1 MENGQRSKRFPVKH
15 CRNCHAP
22 IASAYCPECGQKD
35 IDLQR
40 PMTDLVRD
48 LLRETFEVDGRAF
61 RTLRTLFLQPGTLT
75 SEFLAGR
82 RRAYTPP
89 LRLYIVISVVFF
101 IIAAWLAQQGVLL
114 ESGQSIDTDAPG
126 QAQFLS
132 DDLPRLMFLLLP
144 IFALLLKI
152 ATPGRLYFDHLIFSL
167 HLHSAAYVVLA
178 LMLPLEHVPH
188 WLPIGAQ
195 VLLFVYLLSYFVIA
209 VRRVYATSWVVAIAK
224 SLAVLFA
231 YLVVFSGLIETA
243 SSLRI
248 LSD

>member
-1 MENGQRSKRFPVKH
+1 MKH

-40 PMTDLVRD
+40 PMTDLVRE
-48 LLRETFEVDGRAF
+48 LLKETFEVDGRAF

-82 RRAYTPP
+82 RRAYSPP
-89 LRLYIVISVVFF
+89 LRLYIVISVAFF
-101 IIAAWLAQQGVLL
+101 VVAAWLARQGVLL
-114 ESGQSIDTDAPG
+114 DTGQSIDTDAPG

-132 DDLPRLMFLLLP
+132 DDLPRLMFVLLP
-144 IFALLLKI
+144 IFAVLLKI
-152 ATPGRLYFDHLIFSL
+152 ATPSRLYFDHLIFSV

-188 WLPIGAQ
+188 WLPIGIQ
-195 VLLFVYLLSYFVIA
+195 VLLFAYLLSY
-209 VRRVYATSWVVAIAK
+209 
-224 SLAVLFA
+224 A
-231 YLVVFSGLIETA
+231 YLVVFSVVVEAA

>member
-1 MENGQRSKRFPVKH
+1 MKN

-35 IDLQR
+35 IDLGR
-40 PMTDLVRD
+40 PMTDLVRE
-48 LLRETFEVDGRAF
+48 LLKETFEVDGRAF
-61 RTLRTLFLQPGTLT
+61 RTLRTLFLQPGILT
-75 SEFLAGR
+75 TEFLAGR

-89 LRLYIVISVVFF
+89 LRLYIVISVSFF
-101 IIAAWLAQQGVLL
+101 VIAAWLAGQGVLL
-114 ESGQSIDTDAPG
+114 DTGQSIDADAPG
-126 QAQFLS
+126 QARFLA
-132 DDLPRLMFLLLP
+132 DDLPRLMFVLLP

-152 ATPGRLYFDHLIFSL
+152 ATPGRLYFDHLIFSV

-188 WLPIGAQ
+188 WLPIGVQ
-195 VLLFVYLLSYFVIA
+195 ILLFAYLLSYFVIA
-209 VRRVYATSWVVAIAK
+209 VHRVYATGWAVAILK
-224 SLAVLFA
+224 SLAVLIA
-231 YLVVFSGLIETA
+231 YLVVFSVLVETA